1 MIRDPALTDDE
12 RWGHIKAMRIHIR
25 NFIICTDQGPDQKG
39 AQAYIDHDVTSQLT
53 CLVWRQWCFQH
64 IGHLMVKRQ
73 LTCADSFF
81 PQYFSGLAKFV
92 NTWRG
97 AQNAKKIA
105 AVWKD
110 RCPGTIDACRKLPPR
125 PLRGRWGA
133 VSACEKWLLDVK
145 RREPAMPDIFEEALA
160 PTLEQRP
167 RANRLAQALQVET
180 DCPEGDE
187 AAHRAKVLLQ

>member
-1 MIRDPALTDDE
+1 
-12 RWGHIKAMRIHIR
+12 MRIHIR

-39 AQAYIDHDVTSQLT
+39 AQAYIDHNVTSQLT

-81 PQYFSGLAKFV
+81 PQHFSGLAKFV

-125 PLRGRWGA
+125 PFEGGGAQSQLARSGCSTLRGGGRQCPTYSRKHSRRRWSNAHGPIG
-133 VSACEKWLLDVK
+133 WLRLCRLRPTAQMATRRRTERRYYYS
-145 RREPAMPDIFEEALA
+145 RREL
-160 PTLEQRP
+160 L
-167 RANRLAQALQVET
+167 L
-180 DCPEGDE
+180 
-187 AAHRAKVLLQ
+187 VLLT